1 MRKFSQIL
9 ESKEELLSR
18 ISASDNELEEIFID
32 LTDIGYTILTEPIYI
47 STSTGNIYYN
57 KKDVKNF
64 YPGIEIRLDRNIDES
79 KGDFRNW
86 DGNVYY
92 ENDDSILE
100 NIYSSLHRI
109 KSSFKDK
116 SSIYYS
122 IRSINTIEIRLFFD
136 KEEGNSV
143 IDYEKIE
150 EIVNKLQIE
159 HRDRNDRDRY
169 RDLDGESIEGY
180 SISYDNSWRRPGGQI
195 HEFVIKLR
203 GVSDNINIIGNNLT
217 PGEWSILSDIT
228 RWENLSPKKE
238 EDLNNKTTLMSIF
251 NIWCTKFY
259 KYIKSENIK
268 LIPVKGNGK
277 ENGYKISHE
286 VDGVVND
293 LITIYYWFEERGTY
307 DIYKEPKNWKNYMKG
322 KKVKFDIYNL
332 YFRVKVEK

>member
-9 ESKEELLSR
+9 ESKEELLSK
-18 ISASDNELEEIFID
+18 ISSNDNELEEIFID

-47 STSTGNIYYN
+47 STSTGNIYYD

-64 YPGIEIRLDRNIDES
+64 YPGIEIRLDRDIDDN

-86 DGNVYY
+86 DGGIYY

-100 NIYSSLHRI
+100 HIYNSLHRI

-116 SSIYYS
+116 ANIYYS
-122 IRSINTIEIRLFFD
+122 IRSINTIEVRLFFD

-143 IDYEKIE
+143 IDYEKVE

-159 HRDRNDRDRY
+159 PIRNDRDRY
-169 RDLDGESIEGY
+169 RNLDGENIEGY

-195 HEFVIKLR
+195 HEFIIKLR
-203 GVSDNINIIGNNLT
+203 EVGDNINIIGDDLT

-228 RWENLSPKKE
+228 HWENLLRE
-238 EDLNNKTTLMSIF
+238 NDLSNKTTLMSIF

-268 LIPVKGNGK
+268 LIPVKGNRK
-277 ENGYKISHE
+277 ENGYKITHE
-286 VDGVVND
+286 VDGIAKD
-293 LITIYYWFEERGTY
+293 LITIYYWFDERGTY
-307 DIYKEPKNWKNYMKG
+307 DIYTEPKNWKNYMKG